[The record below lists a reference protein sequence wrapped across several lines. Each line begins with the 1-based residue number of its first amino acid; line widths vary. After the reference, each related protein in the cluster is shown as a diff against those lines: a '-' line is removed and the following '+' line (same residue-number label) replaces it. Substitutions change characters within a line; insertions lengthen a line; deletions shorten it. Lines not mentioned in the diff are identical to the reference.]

1 MINNTNIIRSFLDFS
16 DPDTY
21 YFLQIMK
28 RRKDNPNM
36 SKDMIIISDI
46 YIYSMDDF
54 DKRMLDII
62 KTCDDNNARAYF
74 RLNKRS
80 QKKAGLQMLKKITD
94 MIISEQYKAIKNAYA
109 SVSGEFHSDNDK
121 KWIIDLDGYS
131 LEDIE
136 TSEKLKELISDVTSW
151 QESANKQPLTT
162 PVPTK
167 NGIHLITRPFNI
179 RLFYEKYPGIDC
191 HKENPTILYCP

>member
-1 MINNTNIIRSFLDFS
+1 MINNSNIIRSFLDFS

-46 YIYSMDDF
+46 YIYSMDDLN
-54 DKRMLDII
+54 KRMSDII

-109 SVSGEFHSDNDK
+109 SVSGEFHSDEDK

-131 LEDIE
+131 LEDVE
-136 TSEKLKELISDVTSW
+136 TSDKLKELISDLTSW
-151 QESANKQPLTT
+151 QESAN
-162 PVPTK
+162 
-167 NGIHLITRPFNI
+167 NNR
-179 RLFYEKYPGIDC
+179 
-191 HKENPTILYCP
+191 